1 MYEVYRKRFKENV
14 NDSNSSIF
22 TNRVKLWG
30 AILGYIGSVI
40 LASSDGLKIV
50 TPEYTMVSL
59 NIIFSLII
67 SLIYLIPHVRKVS
80 KEKIH
85 EELVRE
91 EL

>member
-1 MYEVYRKRFKENV
+1 MIQIVVFLLTGEVFG
-14 NDSNSSIF
+14 
-22 TNRVKLWG
+22 T
-30 AILGYIGSVI
+30 ILGYIGSVV

-67 SLIYLIPHVRKVS
+67 SLIYLIPYVRKVS

-85 EELVRE
+85 EELGRE
-91 EL
+91 ES